1 MWNFEKWTVKSE
13 EALRGAIHL
22 AEKRGNPELRP
33 EHLLW
38 ALLQQKDESTVVP
51 ILQKIGVNMASLQAG
66 LEALLN
72 KLPRQTGDVGDPGI
86 SRDLRQLVDRAIK
99 EMGLLQ
105 DTYVSTEH
113 LLLAFCEFRRMEAG
127 ALLAQMGVTRE
138 KVLTALQ
145 TIRGTQR
152 VMDDTPE
159 SKYQVLQRFCRDL
172 TDLAR
177 RGKLDPV
184 IGRDEEIRRALQV
197 LARRTKNNPVLI
209 GEAGVGKTAIAEGIA
224 QRIAED
230 DVPESIKNRSLF
242 ALDLGALIA
251 GTKYRGEFEERL
263 KAILKEIQASE
274 GRVILFID
282 EIHTLVGAGDAEGA
296 MDASNMLKPALA
308 RGELHCIGATTLE
321 EYRKYMEKDKA
332 LERRFQPVFVGE
344 PSVEDTI
351 HILRGLREKYE
362 AHHGIRIA
370 EDALIA
376 AARLSARYISDRQLP
391 DKAIDCIDEAASR
404 LKMEIESVPVE
415 IDQKRRQ
422 LVRLEMERTALA
434 REASEHSAKRLQEVE
449 AEIARVREESNG
461 LLARWQSERDI
472 ITQLRELKVKRDE
485 LNTQAQLAQRRAD
498 YQRASEIL
506 YGELPALEKKAAQ
519 FDKELKKITAAGSF
533 LREVVTEDDIA
544 KVVANW
550 TGIPVERML
559 EGEHG
564 KLLKLADRIHER
576 VIGQDA
582 AVQAVADT
590 ILRARAG
597 LQDPDRPLG
606 SFLFAGPTGVG
617 KTEIARTLADVL
629 FDDASHMVRID
640 MSEYMEK
647 YAVSRLIGAPP
658 GYVGYDEGGQL
669 TKAVARRPYSVV
681 LLDEIE
687 KAHPDVFHV
696 FLQLLDEGRLTD
708 GHGKVVDFRNTVIIM
723 TSNIG
728 WDPELAHVDP
738 KAAKQ
743 RVYEAL
749 RMHFKPEFLNRV
761 DEIVVFDSLSGEQL
775 RKIAQLQLVRVK
787 EWLAPDN
794 CKLEWTE
801 DAFSFLV
808 ARGTDERYGA
818 RPLKRAILRYLVT
831 PLAKARIATGNSR
844 NVLWLADVDESREG
858 LHLSARLLG

>member
-1 MWNFEKWTVKSE
+1 MWNFDKWTMKSR
-13 EALRGAIHL
+13 EALQGAL
-22 AEKRGNPELRP
+22 ALAREKGHPELRP

-51 ILQKIGVNMASLQAG
+51 VLQKIGASVNAVQTG
-66 LEALLN
+66 LEALLK
-72 KLPRQTGDVGDPGI
+72 KLPRQSGDVGDPGV
-86 SRDLRQLVDRAIK
+86 SRDLRALVDRAMQ
-99 EMGLLQ
+99 EMAQLQ
-105 DTYVSTEH
+105 DTYLSTEH
-113 LLLAFCEFRRMEAG
+113 FLLAFCELSRMEAG
-127 ALLAQMGVTRE
+127 ALLAQAGVTRE
-138 KVLTALQ
+138 RVLSALES
-145 TIRGTQR
+145 IRGTQR
-152 VMDDTPE
+152 VMDDSPE
-159 SKYQVLQRFCRDL
+159 SKYQALSRFCRDL

-197 LARRTKNNPVLI
+197 LSRRTKNNPVLI

-224 QRIAED
+224 RRIAEG
-230 DVPESIKNRSLF
+230 DVPESLKNRSLF

-251 GTKYRGEFEERL
+251 GTKYRGEFEDRL
-263 KAILKEIQASE
+263 KAILKEIQASD

-282 EIHTLVGAGDAEGA
+282 EIHTLVGAGGAEGA

-321 EYRKYMEKDKA
+321 EYRKHMEKDKA

-370 EDALIA
+370 DGALVA
-376 AARLSARYISDRQLP
+376 AARLSARYITDRQLP
-391 DKAIDCIDEAASR
+391 DKAIDCVDEAASR

-415 IDQKRRQ
+415 IDQKKRH

-434 REASEHSAKRLQEVE
+434 REKTDAEKKRLEEVE
-449 AEIARVREESNG
+449 AEIAKVREETDA
-461 LLARWQSERDI
+461 LMVRWQRERDI
-472 ITQLRELKVKRDE
+472 ITQLRDLKVRRDE
-485 LNTQAQLAQRRAD
+485 LNTQAQLAQRRGD

-506 YGELPALEKKAAQ
+506 YGELPELDRKSAALDA
-519 FDKELKKITAAGSF
+519 ELKEITANGSF

-544 KVVANW
+544 GVVARW

-564 KLLKLADRIHER
+564 KLLKLAERMHER
-576 VIGQDA
+576 VVGQDE
-582 AVQAVADT
+582 AVRAVADT

-617 KTEIARTLADVL
+617 KTEIARTLAELL

-647 YAVSRLIGAPP
+647 HAVSRLIGAPP

-696 FLQLLDEGRLTD
+696 FLQLLDDGRLTD
-708 GHGKVVDFRNTVIIM
+708 GHGKVVDFRNTVVIM

-743 RVYEAL
+743 RVHEAL
-749 RMHFKPEFLNRV
+749 RMHFKPEFLNRI
-761 DEIVVFDSLSGEQL
+761 DEIVVFDPLSGEQL
-775 RKIAQLQLVRVK
+775 REIAKLQLARVN
-787 EWLAPDN
+787 EWLAPEG
-794 CKLEWTE
+794 CRLEWTD
-801 DAFSFLV
+801 DALAFLV
-808 ARGTDERYGA
+808 AHGTDERYGA
-818 RPLKRAILRYLVT
+818 RPLKRAIARYLVT
-831 PLAKARIATGNSR
+831 PLAAARIAGGNAR
-844 NVLWLADVDESREG
+844 NVLWTADVDETREG
-858 LHLSARLLG
+858 LRLIPSPIR